1 MIQFH
6 QRAGRDQ
13 QNESHKHKQL
23 PGLRIS
29 CSWLMGFF
37 QSLYIIRHGDRFD
50 YSYPQ
55 WKESASR
62 PGDPPL
68 SDLGHQQA
76 RETGVFLSNL
86 LTADGIKSSDVTF
99 LSSPF
104 LRCLETSTDLLSQ
117 FSLEDSSS
125 IKILPEY
132 SVFEIDSGHDAHK
145 CLPTLEERACYFPKL
160 DQSYTSISY
169 PSLPGNPLTLTFYFV
184 SC

>member
-1 MIQFH
+1 
-6 QRAGRDQ
+6 
-13 QNESHKHKQL
+13 
-23 PGLRIS
+23 
-29 CSWLMGFF
+29 MGFF

-76 RETGVFLSNL
+76 RETGAFLSNL
-86 LTADGIKSSDVTF
+86 LSADGIKSSDVMF

-125 IKILPEY
+125 INILPEY

-160 DQSYTSISY
+160 NQSYTSILY
-169 PSLPGNPLTLTFYFV
+169 PSLPGNPHTLSFYFV